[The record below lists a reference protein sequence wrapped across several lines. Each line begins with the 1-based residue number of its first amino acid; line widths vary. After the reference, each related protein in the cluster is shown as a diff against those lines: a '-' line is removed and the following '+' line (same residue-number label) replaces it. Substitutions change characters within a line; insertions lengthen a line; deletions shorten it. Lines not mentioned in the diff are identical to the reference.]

1 MLKTFK
7 YAIGA
12 ALIAGAHL
20 ACADTAE
27 VKISNLNFSVQG
39 GGWWAYIPTEV
50 DWVSPTA
57 GSSAA
62 LLNPSFADAAG
73 GWHGYALTS
82 SAMDGAHIAQAQLT
96 AKTAQTDMNGVT
108 ALAKVDVNGGQAGWA
123 FAKIFDGQILVSG
136 NATVTVSF
144 TLDSLLA
151 TGNQAQAN
159 ASIEFCSTDFVTD
172 TCEAANY
179 AEAFVDAASPA
190 YTGPSILTAS
200 WTNTSSDNTWAK
212 MRIGL
217 SASADSF
224 ATPVPEPTTTAL
236 WLAGLAGVGA
246 IARRRK
252 I

>member
-1 MLKTFK
+1 MLNKTK
-7 YAIGA
+7 LTLGA
-12 ALIAGAHL
+12 ALIAASQL
-20 ACADTAE
+20 AAADVAE
-27 VKISNLNFSVQG
+27 VKISNLTLSVQN
-39 GGWWAYIPTEV
+39 GGWWAYIPFEV
-50 DWVSPTA
+50 DWTSPTA
-57 GSSAA
+57 GTSAA
-62 LLNPSFADAAG
+62 LVNPSFADSAG

-96 AKTAQTDMNGVT
+96 AKTPQTDINGVG
-108 ALAKVDVNGGQAGWA
+108 ASAKVDVNGGQAGWA
-123 FAKIFDGQILVSG
+123 FAKVFDGQILVSG

-159 ASIEFCSTDFVTD
+159 ATIEFCSTDFVTD

-179 AEAFVDAASPA
+179 AEAFVDATSPA

-200 WTNTSSDNTWAK
+200 WTNLSNDNTWAK

-217 SASADSF
+217 TASADSL

-236 WLAGLAGVGA
+236 WLAGLAGIGA